1 MFSADSAD
9 FPAGKAFE
17 SMKPLFHYQ
26 EKKFRALSKPA
37 QRKAF
42 TRLVRELERQSC
54 QAKPDPELV
63 GMIARMA
70 DWMDTED
77 PVLTSFMD
85 LATWGTDRRETALKA
100 AAWLIT
106 QEAVPRDDAIPVR
119 QYDGLRLSDP
129 HFLERAHNMVVILE
143 DLRSAF
149 NAGSIFRTAECLGIG
164 ELWLCGITSRPGE
177 AALSKTAM
185 GTTEKVA
192 WRGFATALKA
202 VETAREQGRIVYAL
216 ETSGQ
221 AVSVFDASISFPCA
235 LVVGNEA
242 LGISPEVLKASDEL
256 LELPVMGWKNSLNV
270 GVAFAVCAY
279 QMIFKG
285 AK

>member
-1 MFSADSAD
+1 
-9 FPAGKAFE
+9 
-17 SMKPLFHYQ
+17 MKPLFHYQ

-37 QRKAF
+37 QLKAF
-42 TRLVRELERQSC
+42 TRLIRELERQSC
-54 QAKPDPELV
+54 QTDPEPKLLE
-63 GMIARMA
+63 MIAKTA
-70 DWMDTED
+70 GWIETED
-77 PVLTSFMD
+77 PLLKSFMD
-85 LATWGTDRRETALKA
+85 LASWGTDKRETALKA
-100 AAWLIT
+100 AAWLIS

-119 QYDGLRLSDP
+119 QNDGLRVSDP
-129 HFLERAHNMVVILE
+129 HFPERVQNMAVILS

-149 NAGSIFRTAECLGIG
+149 NVGSIFRTAECLGIG
-164 ELWLCGITSRPGE
+164 ELWLCGITARPGE
-177 AALSKTAM
+177 AALEKTAM
-185 GTTEKVA
+185 GTTDKVA
-192 WRGFATALKA
+192 WRGFATAIEA
-202 VETAREQGRIVYAL
+202 VQTARKQGRIVYAL